1 MWISFCTDCK
11 CSPSVLRRQWTRVKY
26 GLNVQSVHTEGSMY
40 VWRLKI
46 VNLFGLN
53 LQDVN
58 RQIKQAQKKTW
69 EPDWHV
75 FIWIILAKFPWKTV
89 VVASLPSQMGSP
101 PEGILPLGWALR
113 LRKPGC
119 ALWSET
125 VSNTR
130 LLAWPQLP
138 GELPPT
144 IYHSARKQRR
154 TSCQNWDKGTEFF
167 VIQFES

>member
-1 MWISFCTDCK
+1 MDPRKIWINCTK
-11 CSPSVLRRQWTRVKY
+11 AF
-26 GLNVQSVHTEGSMY
+26 HTEGSIY

-46 VNLFGLN
+46 VNLFGL
-53 LQDVN
+53 
-58 RQIKQAQKKTW
+58 KA
-69 EPDWHV
+69 
-75 FIWIILAKFPWKTV
+75 FLARCQQTNQTSAEEKLGARLACV
-89 VVASLPSQMGSP
+89 YMNHSCDISLEGCCSGFPSQPDGFP
-101 PEGILPLGWALR
+101 AWRGYYLPLGWALR

-144 IYHSARKQRR
+144 IYHSARTQRR
-154 TSCQNWDKGTEFF
+154 TSCQNWNRGTEFL